1 MYARTNQLTDQLILC
16 NTIASTPSRPL
27 TAKLGIFKM
36 QLVQISVLAFPA
48 MITASAVTAALLYA
62 ANPAWSFWACWLMGI
77 ISAATDPVAV
87 VALLK
92 DLGASKALGSLIEG
106 ESLLNDGSAV
116 VLFTWVRNTIGYASN
131 TVPN

>member
-1 MYARTNQLTDQLILC
+1 
-16 NTIASTPSRPL
+16 
-27 TAKLGIFKM
+27 M